1 MSTLFD
7 GLHAAFHEPN
17 TRIYRI
23 VQGTVW
29 ALIVLSISLLVVEA
43 VVPDGGAADPTLRR
57 LDRAILLIYLAESPL
72 LDAPV

>member
-17 TRIYRI
+17 TRICL
-23 VQGTVW
+23 
-29 ALIVLSISLLVVEA
+29 AISLLVVEA